1 MRKQVIQYELDQL
14 KKILTDEY
22 DPKTEGNALP
32 NITLI
37 IVNKR
42 VRQRFFEKS
51 GSSHQAQ
58 ILNPPQGPYVDHGF
72 VEQAEVVDGRFDF
85 FLVPHSVT

>member
-22 DPKTEGNALP
+22 DPKSEGIALP

-42 VRQRFFEKS
+42 VR
-51 GSSHQAQ
+51 
-58 ILNPPQGPYVDHGF
+58 
-72 VEQAEVVDGRFDF
+72 
-85 FLVPHSVT
+85 

>member
-1 MRKQVIQYELDQL
+1 MRKQVIEFELDQL

-22 DPKTEGNALP
+22 DPKFEGKPLP

-42 VRQRFFEKS
+42 VR
-51 GSSHQAQ
+51 
-58 ILNPPQGPYVDHGF
+58 
-72 VEQAEVVDGRFDF
+72 
-85 FLVPHSVT
+85 

>member
-1 MRKQVIQYELDQL
+1 MQAYRDFNEGSLPDHIFIYRDGVGDSMRKQVIQYELDQL

-32 NITLI
+32 QITLI

-42 VRQRFFEKS
+42 VR
-51 GSSHQAQ
+51 
-58 ILNPPQGPYVDHGF
+58 
-72 VEQAEVVDGRFDF
+72 
-85 FLVPHSVT
+85 

>member
-42 VRQRFFEKS
+42 VR
-51 GSSHQAQ
+51 
-58 ILNPPQGPYVDHGF
+58 
-72 VEQAEVVDGRFDF
+72 
-85 FLVPHSVT
+85 

>member
-22 DPKTEGNALP
+22 DPKSECVALP

-42 VRQRFFEKS
+42 VR
-51 GSSHQAQ
+51 
-58 ILNPPQGPYVDHGF
+58 
-72 VEQAEVVDGRFDF
+72 
-85 FLVPHSVT
+85 